1 MANAKSLPDAET
13 RKEGVEHVGRVGR
26 ANGLAQFFCRSA
38 NAVGKKNKIGRE
50 WRSGGVGE

>member
-13 RKEGVEHVGRVGR
+13 GKEGVEHVGRVGR

-50 WRSGGVGE
+50 WRSGGVRE